1 MTEWVQQVHQYHLNG
16 MSYGKIAKVMGMTKN
31 KVLSAHR
38 KMRFG
43 MDNTKFYKKKRE
55 QEVVLTSVIT
65 LPKISGINNP
75 KYTYKEFAYA

>member
-1 MTEWVQQVHQYHLNG
+1 MNDWIQQVHEYHIRG
-16 MSYGKIAKVMGMTKN
+16 MSYGKIAKVMGLTKN

-43 MDNTKFYKKKRE
+43 MSNTKFYEKKK
-55 QEVVLTSVIT
+55 QEVVLTSIIT

-75 KYTYKEFAYA
+75 KYTYKEFSYV